1 MSENCVH
8 KPDIRFGEFLR
19 RYFQKDGILMQT
31 MRCVHCGGD
40 IQFVKKPAYKL
51 WDALIWALLLAAIFA
66 VRLGRDV
73 FIGQMFLW
81 VYILIAVAFVALLGL
96 ALDMVKEWFLLRHG
110 KFVLLARPEAV
121 EPAAEEKT
129 AE

>member
-19 RYFQKDGILMQT
+19 RYFQKDGILKQT
-31 MRCVHCGGD
+31 LRCVHCGGD
-40 IQFVKKPAYKL
+40 IRFVKKPAHKL

-96 ALDMVKEWFLLRHG
+96 VLDMVKEWFLLKRG
-110 KFVLLARPEAV
+110 GFSLVKAE
-121 EPAAEEKT
+121 EPATEEKP

>member
-19 RYFQKDGILMQT
+19 RYFQKDGILQQT
-31 MRCVHCGGD
+31 LRCAHCGGD
-40 IQFVKKPAYKL
+40 IRFVKKPAYKL

-96 ALDMVKEWFLLRHG
+96 VLDMAKEWFLLRHG
-110 KFVLLARPEAV
+110 GFVLVEAEAT
-121 EPAAEEKT
+121 EPAMEEKP